1 MNSPERKEQLRK
13 YKEMKDYKMQIQKKL
28 NEMDEIMSGEFLPN
42 IVRYQDKDDIDKIL
56 SPWTG
61 SPLGQNSSNQLFPQ
75 IEKDNARKM
84 QEKMDQTDG
93 SAADS
98 KAEDLEYTFQK

>member
-13 YKEMKDYKMQIQKKL
+13 YKEMIENKMQIQRKL

-42 IVRYQDKDDIDKIL
+42 IVRYQDKDEIDKIL
-56 SPWTG
+56 SPWT
-61 SPLGQNSSNQLFPQ
+61 SPLGQNSSNQLFPN
-75 IEKDNARKM
+75 IEKDNARKL
-84 QEKMDQTDG
+84 QDKMEQTDG